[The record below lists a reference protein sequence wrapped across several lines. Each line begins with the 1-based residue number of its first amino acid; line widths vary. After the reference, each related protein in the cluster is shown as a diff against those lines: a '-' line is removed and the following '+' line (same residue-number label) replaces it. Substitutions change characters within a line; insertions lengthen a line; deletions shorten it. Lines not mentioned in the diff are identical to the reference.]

1 MDADYFKKNLMRFQH
16 FQFGDDSEVLRSGGQ
31 MGALCNIQIDRKIK
45 IVDISLD
52 QCKTCDSPKIEPKAC
67 TVTKWAP

>member
-1 MDADYFKKNLMRFQH
+1 MKIPMRFQH
-16 FQFGDDSEVLRSGGQ
+16 FQFGDDSEVPRSGGQ

-52 QCKTCDSPKIEPKAC
+52 QRKKNDSPKIEPKAC